1 MMHEKSSVIDENS
14 VLEGYEDLKCQG
26 GNPSADSAGDE
37 GCVFITSSCHD
48 KMMMTKELSQQSPCH
63 GAKQPDDN
71 AFFGFSR
78 SHYMEGVRAWSM
90 KLVFPSPPMNNSTVM
105 DENSP
110 PSIVP
115 SPNDSLSIASE
126 DDAMNGCD
134 DAETE
139 AEAVEDGPESSSKGV
154 TFNEKVRILPIPPI
168 SSYSLEQRFK
178 LYANRYEL
186 RQIKIRNKKE
196 YAFDGYDWR
205 NATEEGNMA
214 ICPLSGE
221 LLHPAHL

>member
-1 MMHEKSSVIDENS
+1 MLQEMISGIDENY
-14 VLEGYEDLKCQG
+14 VLEGYDDLKCQG
-26 GNPSADSAGDE
+26 DNPSAGSTGDE
-37 GCVFITSSCHD
+37 GSSSND
-48 KMMMTKELSQQSPCH
+48 KMMMTKELSQKSPCH

-90 KLVFPSPPMNNSTVM
+90 RFVFSSPSVNNSTVM

-115 SPNDSLSIASE
+115 SSNDSLSIASE
-126 DDAMNGCD
+126 DDSMNGCE
-134 DAETE
+134 DAE
-139 AEAVEDGPESSSKGV
+139 AEAVEDGPETSSKGV
-154 TFNEKVRILPIPPI
+154 TFNEKVRILPIPPL

-178 LYANRYEL
+178 MYANRYEL